1 MTGYNHYPNCT
12 CGWCAGGNR
21 PIDTGALRAEAAR
34 QSASEFLRRNG
45 ARRLGSACFVSPN
58 ATCPVC
64 KASVYFYA
72 KASGSR
78 VFFDE
83 LGPPWPKHPCTDRPQ
98 VSARVAV
105 YAHRPARRTVGD
117 IKEIVSKGLIVDRTK
132 VPDISRGDR
141 PKLDSWRLLVVT
153 GVREQPRQIELEAD
167 FVETIFHHHITLTL
181 GTGHAFYPG
190 QFVSLRNDV
199 LSFFDENRG
208 LRQDVQ
214 VSYLGVLKDGDGAP
228 GKDVSHTGP
237 RKFDQFGLPARLKTE
252 GLPGPVERAHYLNAD
267 PKSEFF
273 EKLKRLI
280 QAAAK
285 TGAEYLADFEIAL
298 KDSGMRT
305 LKGQRWSRQLV
316 SAVIFD
322 MRNEA
327 DIPRNR
333 ESLRTQG
340 ATRMSQGKSV
350 NGVQPPHKQPP
361 RTEVPKVD
369 QERVKVQLNEIEG
382 VIRALELA
390 WDAALT
396 PAQRQKIRDQLD
408 SKRKIR
414 AKLIATITF

>member
-12 CGWCAGGNR
+12 CGWCVGGYR
-21 PIDTGALRAEAAR
+21 PIDTGALREEAAR
-34 QSASEFLRRNG
+34 LSASEFLRRNG
-45 ARRLGSACFVSPN
+45 ARRLGSTCFVSPN

-72 KASGSR
+72 NASGSR

-105 YAHRPARRTVGD
+105 YAQRPARRTAGD
-117 IKEIVSKGLIVDRTK
+117 VKEIISKGFIVDRAR
-132 VPDISRGDR
+132 VPDISRADR
-141 PKLDSWRLLVVT
+141 PKLDSWRLLVIT
-153 GVREQPRQIELEAD
+153 AVRERPQVIELEAD
-167 FVETIFHHHITLTL
+167 FVETIFHHHITLTG
-181 GTGHAFYPG
+181 GTGHAFYAG
-190 QFVSLRNDV
+190 QFVSLRYDV

-208 LRQDVQ
+208 HRQDVQ
-214 VSYLGVLKDGDGAP
+214 VSYSGVLKGSDGVP
-228 GKDVSHTGP
+228 QKDVLITSS
-237 RKFDQFGLPARLKTE
+237 RNFDQFGLPASLKTE

-273 EKLKRLI
+273 EELKRLI

-285 TGAEYLADFEIAL
+285 SGAVYLADFEIAL

-305 LKGQRWSRQLV
+305 LKGQKWSRQVV

-327 DIPRNR
+327 DIPRYKGSLSTRDAYRTSRSKSANR
-333 ESLRTQG
+333 
-340 ATRMSQGKSV
+340 
-350 NGVQPPHKQPP
+350 VQPPLNLHPP
-361 RTEVPKVD
+361 TEVQKFD
-369 QERVKVQLNEIEG
+369 QERTKIQLGEIEG
-382 VIRALELA
+382 AIRSLELA

-408 SKRKIR
+408 SKRKLR
-414 AKLIATITF
+414 AKLIAMISF